1 VNVKFVLFIQEAYN
15 MGDHI
20 KGDGM
25 GGACNTRGR
34 ENKCVLNVVR
44 KIDLREI
51 GWEDVVWIYLEP

>member
-1 VNVKFVLFIQEAYN
+1 